1 MAPADVVRRGA
12 AYLANHGVQ
21 SPLASAEGLMMSVL
35 RTDRAG
41 VYARRRGLTTA
52 EAKSYGRMLCRRCTG
67 TPLQHLT
74 GEQGFRHLILRVRPG
89 VFVPR
94 PETEVVV
101 DAALEAIRTVE
112 HPVVADLGTGAA
124 PIALAVK
131 DERPDASVWATDV
144 SADAVALA
152 RENADALGL
161 AIEVALGD
169 LFDPL
174 PPVLRGTLDL
184 AVANPPYLV
193 PEELATLPAEVLADP
208 SEALVGSAD
217 LERRLLS
224 DAFGWL
230 RPGGSVVVE
239 IGDTHGSRAAAVA
252 SGVGFADVA
261 VGPDLAGR
269 DRVLVG
275 RRP

>member
-1 MAPADVVRRGA
+1 MGPAEVVRRGA
-12 AYLANHGVQ
+12 GYLAHHGVE

-41 VYARRRGLTTA
+41 VYARTDGLTTV
-52 EAKSYGRMLCRRCTG
+52 EARSFGRMLCRRCTG

-74 GEQGFRHLILRVRPG
+74 GEQGFRRLILRVRPG

-101 DAALEAIRTVE
+101 DAALAAIVAVE
-112 HPVVADLGTGAA
+112 RPVIADLGTGAA
-124 PIALAVK
+124 PIALSLK
-131 DERPDASVWATDV
+131 DERPDATVWATDV
-144 SADAVALA
+144 SADAIVLA

-161 AIEVALGD
+161 AIDLELGD
-169 LFDPL
+169 LLDPL
-174 PPVLRGTLDL
+174 PADLRGALDL
-184 AVANPPYLV
+184 VVSNPPYV
-193 PEELATLPAEVLADP
+193 DAADLASLPPEVLADP
-208 SEALVGSAD
+208 VDALAGRPD
-217 LERRLLS
+217 LLRRLLS
-224 DAFGWL
+224 GALAWL

-239 IGDTHGSRAAAVA
+239 IGDTHGSRAGAAA
-252 SGVGFADVA
+252 TAAGFVDVA
-261 VGPDLAGR
+261 VRPDLAGR